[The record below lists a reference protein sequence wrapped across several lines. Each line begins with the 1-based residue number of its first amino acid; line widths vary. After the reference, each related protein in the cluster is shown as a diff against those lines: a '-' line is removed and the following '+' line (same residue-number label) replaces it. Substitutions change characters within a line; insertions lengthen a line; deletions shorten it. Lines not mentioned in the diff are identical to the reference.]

1 MDDSEGE
8 DAGEEN
14 PEAEDGPQ
22 TKGQKSTGENCEG
35 QSPSKEKWF
44 DAESKTRKAERAWD
58 TQMNVLKR
66 DLETLSASMSSTL
79 ADFRSTPSDAQEF
92 AAEML
97 LVQKRHEWVLAVLQE
112 DESVLNEK
120 ISAQRELAEGV
131 DSVTESRDATA
142 IARAGPC
149 AGYEGLMTHKALAS
163 KGAGFRTCAS
173 QDDIKKFAE
182 KLVPGKKL
190 VATLMSASKGSV
202 NELVAARKKSR
213 CKRRKRRRRS

>member
-1 MDDSEGE
+1 MDDSEDE

-14 PEAEDGPQ
+14 TEAEDGPK
-22 TKGQKSTGENCEG
+22 TKSQKSAGETPDG

-44 DAESKTRKAERAWD
+44 DAETKTRKAERAWD
-58 TQMNVLKR
+58 TQMNALKR

-79 ADFRSTPSDAQEF
+79 ADFRSAPSDAQEF

-112 DESVLNEK
+112 DDGVLNEK
-120 ISAQRELAEGV
+120 ISAQKELAEGA

-149 AGYEGLMTHKALAS
+149 AGYEGMGVT
-163 KGAGFRTCAS
+163 GIEGRGV
-173 QDDIKKFAE
+173 QD
-182 KLVPGKKL
+182 VC
-190 VATLMSASKGSV
+190 VT
-202 NELVAARKKSR
+202 R
-213 CKRRKRRRRS
+213 